1 MPRKLQSLFFQSFKE
16 QKIVYSFAEI
26 TDRRQFSVPFSEGSL
41 GRKETPEF
49 QWSPEKMHILTS
61 NQGNA
66 NWKDNWV
73 PFHSENICTSKME
86 QITGRAPHW
95 RTLGEFRP
103 GPPLWAAVFGHRRS
117 APRQVGVT
125 PQVLLAVWGH
135 VFGPGPSGRGPTG
148 SGTAGPPAPRGMAHS
163 PESSDPSAQESWWR
177 STASGAPHTCMKIMD
192 MDIKHAVQRCRY
204 MSRKEMTLF
213 QEIK

>member
-73 PFHSENICTSKME
+73 PFHSENICTSKTE

-135 VFGPGPSGRGPTG
+135 VFGPGPSGTAVAVGQQDPQPPEGWPTAP
-148 SGTAGPPAPRGMAHS
+148 SHRTPALRNPGGEALLWELHTRAWK
-163 PESSDPSAQESWWR
+163 SWTW
-177 STASGAPHTCMKIMD
+177 T
-192 MDIKHAVQRCRY
+192 
-204 MSRKEMTLF
+204 
-213 QEIK
+213 